1 MDLPAKGPGLPV
13 RMARYSHHTTSK
25 HNSHQSKGDLQ
36 WIAPLSR
43 ISGFPLGKG
52 RQICTIVEWI
62 RLLVRHAGKLERDS
76 ARKERRRERE
86 LGRDGGWRADG
97 VSGKSCLGKGVSYLI
112 TNERLVNDTVP
123 PPPPVPGLATA
134 EAARTATKSA
144 HIEICKL
151 QQHE

>member
-1 MDLPAKGPGLPV
+1 MDRTTEQDLRLPARERSP
-13 RMARYSHHTTSK
+13 
-25 HNSHQSKGDLQ
+25 
-36 WIAPLSR
+36 
-43 ISGFPLGKG
+43 
-52 RQICTIVEWI
+52 ICTIVEWI

-76 ARKERRRERE
+76 ARKER
-86 LGRDGGWRADG
+86 GGSGSWGGMGDG
-97 VSGKSCLGKGVSYLI
+97 VLMALSMVSVCRAKAAWGEGVSYLI

-123 PPPPVPGLATA
+123 PPPPVPGLAAA